1 MECPEPRPKLVLGWP
16 VSGTCRPIRRRRRPG
31 LASRAEPELRSPQVA
46 TAVQLLHGRFL
57 TPLAF
62 ALVYSIRLA
71 GRART
76 QAQICRWCYAR
87 GSNSAGEVTF
97 AMELAVSGVIGLL
110 FGSVIAW
117 LGLRSRT
124 AGLSARLTFTEKE
137 LAAEKA
143 RLARLQQDSTELL
156 IGKARAES
164 ALQAERKTSTEKIE
178 LVTRASEELR
188 NAFKAMAS
196 DALKSNNSSFLVIAQ
211 ETLKRFQSE
220 ARGDLEARQKAVA
233 DMVAPVRESLTK
245 VDEKIQQME
254 VARGDAYGALRAQV
268 QSLITTQKELQSETG
283 NLVRALRPPN
293 VRGRWG
299 EIQLRRVVE
308 IAGMLSYC
316 DFTEQETVTTE
327 TGRLRPDLVVK
338 LPGGK
343 HVVVDAKTP
352 LQAFLDAFE
361 TTDEDDRRA
370 CLANHARQVRDHMKT
385 LSGKNYWEQFE
396 ATPEFVVMFLPGETF
411 FSAALEQD
419 PGLIEQ
425 GVLQRVI
432 PASPTTLIA
441 LLKAINYGWN
451 QEKLAR
457 NAKKISDLGKE
468 LHDRLRLL
476 AGHITSVG
484 TGLDRAVECY
494 NKAVGSLESRVLV
507 SARKFAELG
516 ASVAEDIPELEPIE
530 TTARA
535 LSFDWDE
542 DDAASDGLPS
552 PIVDD
557 KRKVG

>member
-1 MECPEPRPKLVLGWP
+1 L
-16 VSGTCRPIRRRRRPG
+16 
-31 LASRAEPELRSPQVA
+31 
-46 TAVQLLHGRFL
+46 
-57 TPLAF
+57 
-62 ALVYSIRLA
+62 
-71 GRART
+71 
-76 QAQICRWCYAR
+76 
-87 GSNSAGEVTF
+87 
-97 AMELAVSGVIGLL
+97 
-110 FGSVIAW
+110 IAW
-117 LGLRSRT
+117 LVLRSRT
-124 AGLSARLTFTEKE
+124 ATLSTRLSLMEKQ
-137 LAAEKA
+137 LAAQNA
-143 RLARLQQDSTELL
+143 DLARLQQAYTDVVA
-156 IGKARAES
+156 GKARLES
-164 ALQAERKTSTEKIE
+164 ALEAERKTSDEKIE

-196 DALKSNNSSFLVIAQ
+196 DALKSNNLSFLVLAK
-211 ETLKRFQSE
+211 ESLERFQTE
-220 ARGDLEARQKAVA
+220 ARGDLESRQKAVA
-233 DMVAPVRESLTK
+233 DMVAPVRDSLDK
-245 VDEKIQQME
+245 VDAKIQQME
-254 VARGDAYGALRAQV
+254 VARGDAYGELRAQV

-283 NLVRALRPPN
+283 NLVRALRTPN

-316 DFTEQETVTTE
+316 DFAEQETVNTE

-361 TTDEDDRRA
+361 TNDEETRRA
-370 CLANHARQVRDHMKT
+370 CLASHARQVRDHMKT

-441 LLKAINYGWN
+441 LLKAVAYGWN

-457 NAKKISDLGKE
+457 NAQQISALGKE
-468 LHDRLRLL
+468 LHERLRLL
-476 AGHITSVG
+476 ATHITAVG
-484 TGLDRAVECY
+484 TGLDRAVESY

-542 DDAASDGLPS
+542 DS
-552 PIVDD
+552 PEAENQ
-557 KRKVG
+557 RKAG

>member
-1 MECPEPRPKLVLGWP
+1 ME
-16 VSGTCRPIRRRRRPG
+16 PG
-31 LASRAEPELRSPQVA
+31 V
-46 TAVQLLHGRFL
+46 
-57 TPLAF
+57 
-62 ALVYSIRLA
+62 I
-71 GRART
+71 
-76 QAQICRWCYAR
+76 
-87 GSNSAGEVTF
+87 
-97 AMELAVSGVIGLL
+97 GVIGLL
-110 FGSVIAW
+110 FGSALAW
-117 LGLRSRT
+117 LAMRSRT
-124 AGLSARLTFTEKE
+124 AALMTRLSLMERELTTGKADLARLLQAQTE
-137 LAAEKA
+137 LVAAKA
-143 RLARLQQDSTELL
+143 RL
-156 IGKARAES
+156 ES
-164 ALQAERKTSTEKIE
+164 ALESERKTSNEKIE

-196 DALKSNNSSFLVIAQ
+196 DALKSNNLSFLVLAK
-211 ETLKRFQSE
+211 ESLERFQTE
-220 ARGDLEARQKAVA
+220 ARGDLENRQKAVA
-233 DMVAPVRESLTK
+233 DLVAPVRDSLNK
-245 VDEKIQQME
+245 VDAQIQQME
-254 VARGDAYGALRAQV
+254 VARGDAYGELRAQV

-283 NLVRALRPPN
+283 NLVRALRTPN

-343 HVVVDAKTP
+343 NVVVDAKTP

-361 TTDEDDRRA
+361 TTDEETRRA

-385 LSGKNYWEQFE
+385 LSDKRYWEQFDP
-396 ATPEFVVMFLPGETF
+396 TPEFVVMFLPGETF

-441 LLKAINYGWN
+441 LLKAVAYGWN

-457 NAKKISDLGKE
+457 NAQQISMLGKE

-476 AGHITSVG
+476 AGHITAVG
-484 TGLDRAVECY
+484 TGLDRAVEAY

-516 ASVAEDIPELEPIE
+516 ASVADDIPELEPIE
-530 TTARA
+530 TTSRA
-535 LSFDWDE
+535 LSFEWDE
-542 DDAASDGLPS
+542 EDDSPEAAQEDE
-552 PIVDD
+552 
-557 KRKVG
+557 RKAG

>member
-1 MECPEPRPKLVLGWP
+1 
-16 VSGTCRPIRRRRRPG
+16 
-31 LASRAEPELRSPQVA
+31 
-46 TAVQLLHGRFL
+46 
-57 TPLAF
+57 
-62 ALVYSIRLA
+62 
-71 GRART
+71 
-76 QAQICRWCYAR
+76 
-87 GSNSAGEVTF
+87 
-97 AMELAVSGVIGLL
+97 
-110 FGSVIAW
+110 
-117 LGLRSRT
+117 
-124 AGLSARLTFTEKE
+124 
-137 LAAEKA
+137 
-143 RLARLQQDSTELL
+143 
-156 IGKARAES
+156 
-164 ALQAERKTSTEKIE
+164 
-178 LVTRASEELR
+178 
-188 NAFKAMAS
+188 MAS
-196 DALKSNNSSFLVIAQ
+196 DALKSNNLSFLVLAK
-211 ETLKRFQSE
+211 ESLERFQTE
-220 ARGDLEARQKAVA
+220 ARGDLENRQKAVA
-233 DMVAPVRESLTK
+233 DLVAPVRDSLNK
-245 VDEKIQQME
+245 VDAQIQQME
-254 VARGDAYGALRAQV
+254 VARGDAYGELRAQV

-283 NLVRALRPPN
+283 NLVRALRTPN

-327 TGRLRPDLVVK
+327 SGRLRPDLVVK

-361 TTDEDDRRA
+361 TTDEETRRS

-441 LLKAINYGWN
+441 LLKAVAYGWN

-457 NAKKISDLGKE
+457 NAQQISALGKE

-476 AGHITSVG
+476 AGHITAVG
-484 TGLDRAVECY
+484 TGLDRAVESY

-516 ASVAEDIPELEPIE
+516 ASVADDIPELDPIE

-535 LSFDWDE
+535 LSFDWDADDGPEPAE
-542 DDAASDGLPS
+542 DE
-552 PIVDD
+552 
-557 KRKVG
+557 RKAG

>member
-1 MECPEPRPKLVLGWP
+1 MG
-16 VSGTCRPIRRRRRPG
+16 PG
-31 LASRAEPELRSPQVA
+31 LA
-46 TAVQLLHGRFL
+46 
-57 TPLAF
+57 
-62 ALVYSIRLA
+62 
-71 GRART
+71 
-76 QAQICRWCYAR
+76 
-87 GSNSAGEVTF
+87 
-97 AMELAVSGVIGLL
+97 GVIGLL
-110 FGSVIAW
+110 FGSMIAW
-117 LGLRSRT
+117 LALRART
-124 AGLSARLTFTEKE
+124 AGLRAHLSLMEKE
-137 LAAEKA
+137 LAAGKA
-143 RLARLQQDSTELL
+143 DLARLQQAQSEF
-156 IGKARAES
+156 IAHKARLES
-164 ALQAERKTSTEKIE
+164 ALDAERKANDEKVE

-188 NAFKAMAS
+188 NAFKAMAA
-196 DALKSNNSSFLVIAQ
+196 DALKSNNSSFLMIAQ

-220 ARGDLEARQKAVA
+220 AKGDLENRQKAVA
-233 DMVAPVRESLTK
+233 ELVSPVRESLNK
-245 VDEKIQQME
+245 VDTQIQQME
-254 VARGDAYGALRAQV
+254 IERGKAYSALYTQV
-268 QSLITTQKELQSETG
+268 QSLMVSQKELQSQTG
-283 NLVRALRPPN
+283 NLVRALRTPN

-316 DFTEQETVTTE
+316 DFAEQETVTTE
-327 TGRLRPDLVVK
+327 NGRLRPDLVVK

-361 TTDEDDRRA
+361 TTDEDSRRA
-370 CLANHARQVRDHMKT
+370 CLANHARQVRDHMKI
-385 LSGKNYWEQFE
+385 LSGKNYWEQFDS
-396 ATPEFVVMFLPGETF
+396 TPEFVVMFLPGETF

-419 PGLIEQ
+419 SGLIEQ

-457 NAKKISDLGKE
+457 NAQQISALGKE

-476 AGHITSVG
+476 AAHITSVG
-484 TGLDRAVECY
+484 TGLDRAVEAY

-516 ASVAEDIPELEPIE
+516 ASVADDIPELEPVE

-542 DDAASDGLPS
+542 DEISEAGANGE
-552 PIVDD
+552 
-557 KRKVG
+557 RKAG

>member
-1 MECPEPRPKLVLGWP
+1 ME
-16 VSGTCRPIRRRRRPG
+16 PG
-31 LASRAEPELRSPQVA
+31 V
-46 TAVQLLHGRFL
+46 V
-57 TPLAF
+57 
-62 ALVYSIRLA
+62 
-71 GRART
+71 
-76 QAQICRWCYAR
+76 
-87 GSNSAGEVTF
+87 
-97 AMELAVSGVIGLL
+97 GVIGLL
-110 FGSVIAW
+110 FGSLIAW
-117 LGLRSRT
+117 LALRSRT
-124 AGLSARLTFTEKE
+124 AGLSARLSLTEKE

-143 RLARLQQDSTELL
+143 SLARLQE
-156 IGKARAES
+156 ARTDLVASRARLES
-164 ALQAERKTSTEKIE
+164 ALESERKTSTEKIE

-196 DALKSNNSSFLVIAQ
+196 DALKSNNSSFLVIAE
-211 ETLKRFQSE
+211 ETLKRFQSQ

-233 DMVAPVRESLTK
+233 DMVAPVRDSLNK
-245 VDEKIQQME
+245 VDAQIQQLE
-254 VARGDAYGALRAQV
+254 VARSDAYGELRAQV
-268 QSLITTQKELQSETG
+268 QSLVTTQKELQSETG
-283 NLVRALRPPN
+283 NLVRALRTPN

-316 DFTEQETVTTE
+316 DFTEQESVTTE
-327 TGRLRPDLVVK
+327 SGRLRPDLVVK

-361 TTDEDDRRA
+361 TTDEDARRA
-370 CLANHARQVRDHMKT
+370 CLANHARQVRDHMNT
-385 LSGKNYWEQFE
+385 LSGKKYWEQFE

-419 PGLIEQ
+419 SGLIEH
-425 GVLQRVI
+425 GVLNRVI

-457 NAKKISDLGKE
+457 NAQQISALGKE

-484 TGLDRAVECY
+484 TGLDRAVESY

-516 ASVAEDIPELEPIE
+516 ASVADDIPELAPIE

-535 LSFDWDE
+535 LSFEWDE
-542 DDAASDGLPS
+542 DDVQPESTEEE
-552 PIVDD
+552 
-557 KRKVG
+557 RKAG

>member
-1 MECPEPRPKLVLGWP
+1 ME
-16 VSGTCRPIRRRRRPG
+16 PG
-31 LASRAEPELRSPQVA
+31 V
-46 TAVQLLHGRFL
+46 
-57 TPLAF
+57 
-62 ALVYSIRLA
+62 I
-71 GRART
+71 
-76 QAQICRWCYAR
+76 
-87 GSNSAGEVTF
+87 
-97 AMELAVSGVIGLL
+97 GVIGLL
-110 FGSVIAW
+110 FGSLIAW
-117 LGLRSRT
+117 LALRSRN
-124 AGLSARLTFTEKE
+124 AALNVRLSLMEKE

-143 RLARLQQDSTELL
+143 TLARVQQAYTELVASR
-156 IGKARAES
+156 ARLES
-164 ALQAERKTSTEKIE
+164 TLESERKTSTEKVE

-196 DALKSNNSSFLVIAQ
+196 DALKSNNSSFLVIAE
-211 ETLKRFQSE
+211 ETLKRFQSQ

-233 DMVAPVRESLTK
+233 DMVAPVRDSLNK
-245 VDEKIQQME
+245 VDTQIQQIE
-254 VARGDAYGALRAQV
+254 VERGKAYSALHTQV

-283 NLVRALRPPN
+283 NLVRALRTPN

-316 DFTEQETVTTE
+316 DFTEQESVTTE
-327 TGRLRPDLVVK
+327 SGRLRPDLVVK

-352 LQAFLDAFE
+352 LQAFLEAFE
-361 TTDEDDRRA
+361 TTDEDARRA
-370 CLANHARQVRDHMKT
+370 CLANHARQVRDHMKI

-419 PGLIEQ
+419 SGLIEH
-425 GVLQRVI
+425 GVLNRVI

-457 NAKKISDLGKE
+457 NAQQISALGKE

-476 AGHITSVG
+476 AGHITQVG
-484 TGLDRAVECY
+484 TGLDRAVESY

-516 ASVAEDIPELEPIE
+516 ASVADDIPELEPIE

-535 LSFDWDE
+535 LSFEWDE
-542 DDAASDGLPS
+542 DDVVSESAEE
-552 PIVDD
+552 
-557 KRKVG
+557 KRKAG